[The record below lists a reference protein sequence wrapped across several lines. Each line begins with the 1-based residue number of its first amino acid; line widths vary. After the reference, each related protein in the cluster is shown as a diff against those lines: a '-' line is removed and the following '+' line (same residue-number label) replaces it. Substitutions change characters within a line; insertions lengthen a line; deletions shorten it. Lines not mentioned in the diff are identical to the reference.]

1 MSNVYKYQDSVDCI
15 VVSMRISI
23 NPPRI
28 GTWILLITSCL
39 ALTRFLVL
47 FFESYSVVRAE
58 RQADIDLIELC
69 SAGAAKDSDK
79 FRSACMQARSERAAP
94 IFLKAILKSIRT
106 AFSDFSECFN
116 SPARIAIL
124 LLFCLSGLAL
134 PVVKT
139 ISTLTASYLEPSL
152 RFQGVVPAEDEDEE
166 ECRVVV
172 LNGDVNGMFTAL
184 TNKMTGKRRQRQRL
198 ATLMDIE
205 DDVDRVKPAWT
216 SVKLGKED

>member
-1 MSNVYKYQDSVDCI
+1 MYKIASI
-15 VVSMRISI
+15 ASPASMQISI
-23 NPPRI
+23 KPPRI
-28 GTWILLITSCL
+28 GTWILLVTSCL

-116 SPARIAIL
+116 SPTRIAIL

-134 PVVKT
+134 PIVKT
-139 ISTLTASYLEPSL
+139 ISTLTASYLEPSRL
-152 RFQGVVPAEDEDEE
+152 QGVDPFDDENQEQ
-166 ECRVVV
+166 CRVVV
-172 LNGDVNGMFTAL
+172 LNGDVNSFMDAVSNRLRAFPGR
-184 TNKMTGKRRQRQRL
+184 RRQRL
-198 ATLMDIE
+198 PLLSDIE
-205 DDVDRVKPAWT
+205 DDSDRTSNAWT